1 MAKTVF
7 RSTAA
12 VLGALAYVASAT
24 GTYRT
29 LFASYL
35 IVRAH
40 RVLASACW
48 TH

>member
-24 GTYRT
+24 GTHRT
-29 LFASYL
+29 APCLRRAS
-35 IVRAH
+35 
-40 RVLASACW
+40 
-48 TH
+48 